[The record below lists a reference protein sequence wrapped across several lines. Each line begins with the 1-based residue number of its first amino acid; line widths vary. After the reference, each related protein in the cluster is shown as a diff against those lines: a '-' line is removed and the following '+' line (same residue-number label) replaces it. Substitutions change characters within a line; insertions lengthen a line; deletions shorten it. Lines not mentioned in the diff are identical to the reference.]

1 MRIDIDTIIDSKGL
15 YKTAVPGAPPLVWRL
30 LSMKEHAAFRKLLFS
45 EAFHPYVLYG
55 AVFERCYAGN
65 IAFIDENLPAGIFI
79 SIGEMIM
86 WMSGDSASHTQKEDI
101 TLARAAYP
109 ADSVHEVMK
118 RVILLAFPSYTLEA
132 IEEWTRPELLY
143 KFTVAESVL
152 VNRGIGYEPID
163 VRKIMSAK
171 QAAKKQAIDFQRE
184 NQQLED
190 SKGIRGN
197 HEHILDASPEEFQ
210 RKRKI
215 AQAAQAQREKQL
227 SRG

>member
-1 MRIDIDTIIDSKGL
+1 MSVDIDTLIDSKGL
-15 YKTAVPGAPPLVWRL
+15 YKTVVPNAPPFVWRL
-30 LSMKEHAAFRKLLFS
+30 LSMKEYNAFRKLLFS

-65 IAFIDENLPAGIFI
+65 VAFIDGNLPAGLFI

-86 WMSGDSASHTQKEDI
+86 WISGGSAGQTQKEDI
-101 TLARAAYP
+101 TMARNAYP

-118 RVILLAFPSYTLEA
+118 RVILLAFPSYTLET

-163 VRKIMSAK
+163 VRKIMSAG

-184 NQQLED
+184 NQQLSD
-190 SKGIRGN
+190 SKGMRGD
-197 HEHILDASPEEFQ
+197 HEHILDASPQEFE
-210 RKRKI
+210 RKRRI
-215 AQAAQAQREKQL
+215 AQAAQSQREKQL